1 MQSSSASKPTIEVK
15 SGGNENKVSENKE
28 YMNVF
33 ENLKSQSPQNEFEN
47 MFNVDLQEQ
56 LVNSSLQHFDRP
68 TPPDK
73 LAPSQN

>member
-1 MQSSSASKPTIEVK
+1 VK
-15 SGGNENKVSENKE
+15 SGENENKTTENKE

-56 LVNSSLQHFDRP
+56 LINSSL
-68 TPPDK
+68 
-73 LAPSQN
+73 